1 MGFPVFHGGIGPL
14 DSKGRGVVAEIDVP
28 IECAGVPVESGD
40 LVVGDADGVVI
51 VPAAIQEQVIARA
64 LAKVEAEDAT
74 RAALERGD
82 KLADVFERFGIL

>member
-14 DSKGRGVVAEIDVP
+14 DSKGRGVVAEIDVR
-28 IECAGVPVESGD
+28 IECAGVPVESRD

-51 VPAAIQEQVIARA
+51 VPGAIQEQVISRA
-64 LAKVEAEDAT
+64 LAKVESEHAT
-74 RAALERGD
+74 RGALERGD

>member
-1 MGFPVFHGGIGPL
+1 
-14 DSKGRGVVAEIDVP
+14 VP
-28 IECAGVPVESGD
+28 G
-40 LVVGDADGVVI
+40 
-51 VPAAIQEQVIARA
+51 AIQEQVISRA